1 METAT
6 TGIDP
11 ASRPGSSG
19 DTEAAATAR
28 HRAGSEGGPEGD
40 GAACEEAS
48 TARAAGGESADQAS
62 NVDTPGENPGPSGDV
77 GMPAKEELMLPP
89 RSHRARRPPGPRM
102 SMDVATG
109 VGAPPDAKRRPPNRS
124 ASEQTFASSNALS
137 MADHHNTPEWKA
149 LIESAKRGSTSSG
162 KLSLT
167 QRKMEA
173 EMSWRTG
180 GEAGVGRGDSF
191 NRPHP
196 SRTPSWQTSG
206 SASAHVSPKLSRT
219 LTPTNPQLASL
230 MSGES
235 QSLRG
240 ARGGASMPSH
250 LSPEMGRILSKM
262 SPTRSAHRTLSEQ
275 SHRPPSRAT
284 SSRAEGGGS
293 DHGVRGPLSHST
305 PNFAKHALALAP
317 TSESPS
323 KSGSPPE
330 DGKDASQEPEASTS
344 SGEPPAL
351 VTYSQFRKPNH
362 RNSWETGADGA
373 PKTPQLGTMMS
384 RQVRMAQVVQRR
396 ANLESLSSKTDRMAA
411 SGKSYV
417 ESAKSGDGAL
427 DEHEQIW
434 GMFGQD
440 HVRLLYLIYCYT
452 MIQTDDVVE
461 ANGEPRL
468 AAVPPMEPPQLG
480 DDFLSEGDASADM
493 WIRKMPLMVFMYE
506 GIVQGVFDYDYAPAA
521 EMVDGRRVYLNLT
534 QEGRDDLD
542 DLRQSGL
549 LFGLKMSSVTYIS
562 TVSFRPT
569 PDGLRLLATRL
580 RPEDRE
586 AVHSLIYAPGEPL
599 LQSSLLR
606 VAWDKKQRTFVIYST
621 QGYRQPSSITD
632 VESVSYVSSPYIPQ
646 VARMWGRD
654 MSSNR
659 EQVPLL
665 ELAKT
670 NIKDELDEVLLLD
683 SPRILFG
690 EWIPMGANQIFALN
704 DRLGSS
710 ERVQVLV
717 RTMTTPSTS
726 TFEAEVHFPEEDGIV
741 QIENFGIHVNE
752 EGFLGYGLVVEGIMD
767 RVEKRMSL
775 DHLARLLVDI
785 YVDSSKVLDN
795 LLSPHQRLML
805 NTTYANN
812 AEMRIKYSCIVA
824 TQIHPLLSAEEYLDK
839 EAKEN
844 ELKQVIGDTGLLL
857 VTDDLPKFEPI
868 LMCHLSLMARNVF
881 MTSLFQ
887 RSYILMDQLKHIRN
901 MIYNHESNPNSVTVI
916 RNMLSQSSADI
927 TLLNEIQLYLSES
940 LLDFKLPETTDNPA
954 VTPLPPPLLPSP

>member
-1 METAT
+1 
-6 TGIDP
+6 
-11 ASRPGSSG
+11 
-19 DTEAAATAR
+19 
-28 HRAGSEGGPEGD
+28 
-40 GAACEEAS
+40 
-48 TARAAGGESADQAS
+48 
-62 NVDTPGENPGPSGDV
+62 
-77 GMPAKEELMLPP
+77 
-89 RSHRARRPPGPRM
+89 
-102 SMDVATG
+102 
-109 VGAPPDAKRRPPNRS
+109 
-124 ASEQTFASSNALS
+124 
-137 MADHHNTPEWKA
+137 
-149 LIESAKRGSTSSG
+149 
-162 KLSLT
+162 
-167 QRKMEA
+167 
-173 EMSWRTG
+173 
-180 GEAGVGRGDSF
+180 
-191 NRPHP
+191 
-196 SRTPSWQTSG
+196 
-206 SASAHVSPKLSRT
+206 
-219 LTPTNPQLASL
+219 
-230 MSGES
+230 
-235 QSLRG
+235 
-240 ARGGASMPSH
+240 
-250 LSPEMGRILSKM
+250 
-262 SPTRSAHRTLSEQ
+262 
-275 SHRPPSRAT
+275 
-284 SSRAEGGGS
+284 
-293 DHGVRGPLSHST
+293 
-305 PNFAKHALALAP
+305 
-317 TSESPS
+317 
-323 KSGSPPE
+323 
-330 DGKDASQEPEASTS
+330 
-344 SGEPPAL
+344 
-351 VTYSQFRKPNH
+351 
-362 RNSWETGADGA
+362 
-373 PKTPQLGTMMS
+373 
-384 RQVRMAQVVQRR
+384 
-396 ANLESLSSKTDRMAA
+396 
-411 SGKSYV
+411 
-417 ESAKSGDGAL
+417 
-427 DEHEQIW
+427 
-434 GMFGQD
+434 
-440 HVRLLYLIYCYT
+440 
-452 MIQTDDVVE
+452 
-461 ANGEPRL
+461 
-468 AAVPPMEPPQLG
+468 
-480 DDFLSEGDASADM
+480 
-493 WIRKMPLMVFMYE
+493 
-506 GIVQGVFDYDYAPAA
+506 
-521 EMVDGRRVYLNLT
+521 
-534 QEGRDDLD
+534 
-542 DLRQSGL
+542 
-549 LFGLKMSSVTYIS
+549 
-562 TVSFRPT
+562 
-569 PDGLRLLATRL
+569 
-580 RPEDRE
+580 
-586 AVHSLIYAPGEPL
+586 VHSLIYAPGEPL

-710 ERVQVLV
+710 ERVQGGLFTAQVDLNPLNSNFTSPSDGLTEVLV
-717 RTMTTPSTS
+717 LDYDDSKYVN
-726 TFEAEVHFPEEDGIV
+726 FEAEVHFPEEDGIV

-844 ELKQVIGDTGLLL
+844 ELKQVIGDTYAAHDLSATERLIIGRSGLLL

-954 VTPLPPPLLPSP
+954 VEKLRELLHPSATLIRLDRRIRDMLKTIRGADGEADGLRNMVDAVSDSQNQRVQEAVQDNTKNLEDVYRANARASTSLEIMQVVLAGSLAFDLVDRVHGLYLGDAAELDWSVRMFAPIYDTPGVLLGINLACWLCLGLLIKFLLNHFAAQAAGWMAIRYTINLKYDARAMRSYLQRKNPDVEGGDSDKATVYHKYSWTERNTPENRKRWLGEPPRIEIMLDTKHLFLLKSFIQVATRRSRIAQKDVREIFFGELREAGVVNGYVAGIEEEQEEEFDPTKEAQERAETSSYASGVHSNMGSVAGSRHGPMAKSNTLLQSIGKSGALVRSLSAMIAGGKAPAEEPREIDGASGSGSEEERGGMKGLISGISRRVLRGPRKKAPESAMPLMPRPPEADAGAGNGNPGEEAPILGVLKGGKSFKGKVVEVAPSPDSGSGRPNPGLKRGVTFNEKTANQSERLGQQLLARAQAGHRSFASSFGDR